1 MKKLV
6 KLCAVLLAATVVSAF
21 SGCAARTS
29 ISANDFQKQA
39 KSAGYTVATAS
50 DTSSGAS
57 KVLSAKKDGT
67 DVEIC
72 YYLFN
77 TADAALTWYT
87 TEKDGLSGSGKT
99 IVDSDAYNKYTLT
112 NGEIY
117 YLVVRMDNT
126 GILCKTTLAKK
137 DEADQF
143 VKALKY

>member
-6 KLCAVLLAATVVSAF
+6 KFCAVLLAVTMVSAF
-21 SGCAARTS
+21 SGCAARTT
-29 ISANDFQKQA
+29 ISADDFQKQA
-39 KSAGYTVATAS
+39 KSAGYTVSTAS
-50 DTSSGAS
+50 DTDAGAS

-77 TADAALTWYT
+77 TADVALTWYSS
-87 TEKDGLSGSGKT
+87 EKDELSGSGKT
-99 IVDSDAYNKYTLT
+99 IVDSDVYNKYTTT

-143 VKALKY
+143 VKSLKY